1 MEPPIHSLMQNQEKK
16 WGVTDPHFR
25 LKQLIFHENPQKS
38 QLLEKKIPPEK
49 SNGRGFLIFGME
61 PPNSSL
67 MQNQEKKVGVTDLNS
82 ALKWLDF
89 PIFWVRSQNLRKSS
103 RFRAKLGSVTP
114 TFYS

>member
-16 WGVTDPHFR
+16 VGVTDPHFR

-38 QLLEKKIPPEK
+38 PLLEKNSPEK
-49 SNGRGFLIFGME
+49 SNGRRFLIFGME

-67 MQNQEKKVGVTDLNS
+67 MQNQEKKVGVTDLNF

-89 PIFWVRSQNLRKSS
+89 ARFWVGSQNLRKSS